1 MEKSS
6 LNSISVPVSADNK
19 LLSLDNVAFAPHL
32 DWLTQET
39 LEKQI
44 KVIGSRSRYATFKNS
59 FSSRCFS

>member
-32 DWLTQET
+32 GWLTQET
-39 LEKQI
+39 LE
-44 KVIGSRSRYATFKNS
+44 RSIVVVARNRFAARDETEFE
-59 FSSRCFS
+59 FRV